1 MNAYY
6 GDGAVHNDH
15 HKELTIGGNVSA
27 DALEQIMANYFADDT
42 DSAGC
47 KTVDDT
53 KKSTSPAAGRTAEV
67 LFPDKNGG
75 KNVNLTGKMADAFV
89 NYLKLHHISNEQI
102 STSDGLLNQSVV
114 AFFQYWSSRGYVCPG
129 VPNGASVTRFLKEDC
144 QLEMKVTSK
153 SYGDYIRKKIIAGH
167 IDVDVEV
174 SVEDYMKSLE
184 G

>member
-27 DALEQIMANYFADDT
+27 DALEQIMAKYFADDT

-47 KTVDDT
+47 KTVGDT

-167 IDVDVEV
+167 VDVDVEV

>member
-1 MNAYY
+1 MSNDRHFYFNGSVTYIENYY
-6 GDGAVHNDH
+6 EGPGNQ
-15 HKELTIGGNVSA
+15 HKDSSDSSV
-27 DALEQIMANYFADDT
+27 QKDDT
-42 DSAGC
+42 DEVVFLQSV
-47 KTVDDT
+47 KV
-53 KKSTSPAAGRTAEV
+53 KYTSPAAGRTAEV

-75 KNVNLTGKMADAFV
+75 KDVNLTGKMADAFV

-114 AFFQYWSSRGYVCPG
+114 AFFQYWSSRGYVSPG

-167 IDVDVEV
+167 VDVDVEV

>member
-27 DALEQIMANYFADDT
+27 DALEQIMAKYFADDT

-53 KKSTSPAAGRTAEV
+53 KKYTSPAAGRTAEV

-75 KNVNLTGKMADAFV
+75 KDVNLTGKMADAFV
-89 NYLKLHHISNEQI
+89 NYLKLHHISKEQI

>member
-27 DALEQIMANYFADDT
+27 DALEQIMAKYFADDT

-89 NYLKLHHISNEQI
+89 NYLQLHHISNEQI
-102 STSDGLLNQSVV
+102 STSDGLLNHSVV

-167 IDVDVEV
+167 VDVDVEV

>member
-6 GDGAVHNDH
+6 NDH

-27 DALEQIMANYFADDT
+27 DALEQIMAKYFADDT
-42 DSAGC
+42 DSARC

-53 KKSTSPAAGRTAEV
+53 KKSTPPAAGRTAEV
-67 LFPDKNGG
+67 LFPDKNGE
-75 KNVNLTGKMADAFV
+75 KDVNLTRRMADDFV
-89 NYLKLHHISNEQI
+89 NYLKLHHISKEQL

-114 AFFQYWSSRGYVCPG
+114 AFFRYWGSQGYVYPG
-129 VPNGASVTRFLKEDC
+129 TPNGASITRFLKEDC
-144 QLEMKVTSK
+144 QLEMKVTTK
-153 SYGDYIRKKIIAGH
+153 SYGDYIRRKIIAGH
-167 IDVDVEV
+167 IDVDVGV

>member
-27 DALEQIMANYFADDT
+27 DALEQIMAKYFADDT

-53 KKSTSPAAGRTAEV
+53 KKSTPSAGRTAEV
-67 LFPDKNGG
+67 LFPDKNGE
-75 KNVNLTGKMADAFV
+75 KDVNLTRRMADDFV
-89 NYLKLHHISNEQI
+89 NYLKLHHISKEQL

-114 AFFQYWSSRGYVCPG
+114 AFSSIGEVRGMFILG
-129 VPNGASVTRFLKEDC
+129 LLT
-144 QLEMKVTSK
+144 
-153 SYGDYIRKKIIAGH
+153 GH
-167 IDVDVEV
+167 L
-174 SVEDYMKSLE
+174 SH
-184 G
+184 GF

>member
-1 MNAYY
+1 MSNDRYFHINGSVTYIENYY
-6 GDGAVHNDH
+6 EGHENQ
-15 HKELTIGGNVSA
+15 HKDSSDSSV
-27 DALEQIMANYFADDT
+27 QKDDT
-42 DSAGC
+42 DEVVFQQSV
-47 KTVDDT
+47 KV
-53 KKSTSPAAGRTAEV
+53 KYTSPAAGRTAEV

-75 KNVNLTGKMADAFV
+75 KDVNLTGKMADAFV
-89 NYLKLHHISNEQI
+89 NYLKLHHISKEQI

-144 QLEMKVTSK
+144 QLEMKVTPK

-167 IDVDVEV
+167 VDVDVEV

>member
-1 MNAYY
+1 MSNDRHFYFNGSVTYIENYY
-6 GDGAVHNDH
+6 EGPGNR
-15 HKELTIGGNVSA
+15 HKESSDSSVQKN
-27 DALEQIMANYFADDT
+27 DT
-42 DSAGC
+42 DEVVFQQSV
-47 KTVDDT
+47 KV
-53 KKSTSPAAGRTAEV
+53 KYTSPAAGRTAEV

-75 KNVNLTGKMADAFV
+75 KDVNLTGKMADAFV

-144 QLEMKVTSK
+144 QLEMKVTPK

-167 IDVDVEV
+167 VDVDVEV

>member
-6 GDGAVHNDH
+6 EDGAVHNDH

-27 DALEQIMANYFADDT
+27 DALEQIMAKYFADDM
-42 DSAGC
+42 DSARC

-53 KKSTSPAAGRTAEV
+53 KKSTPPAAGRTAEV
-67 LFPDKNGG
+67 LFPDKNGE
-75 KNVNLTGKMADAFV
+75 KAVHLTRRMADDFV
-89 NYLKLHHISNEQI
+89 NYLKLHHISKEQL

-114 AFFQYWSSRGYVCPG
+114 AFFRYWGSQGYVYPG
-129 VPNGASVTRFLKEDC
+129 TPNGASITRFLKEDC
-144 QLEMKVTSK
+144 QLEMKVTTK
-153 SYGDYIRKKIIAGH
+153 SYGDYIRRKIIAGH
-167 IDVDVEV
+167 IDVDVGV